1 MACMHCI
8 GKVHTRKPFRV
19 ITQSGASVDV
29 VFNHCPVCG
38 RKLKSDNPAQDA
50 HRRLVE
56 VAHNKQASYGDL
68 AVAIEEAIVYLSEAL
83 NAKGDKPCQE

>member
-1 MACMHCI
+1 MACKYCI

-19 ITQSGASVDV
+19 FTQSGASLDV
-29 VFNHCPVCG
+29 IFDFCPCCG

-68 AVAIEEAIVYLSEAL
+68 AVAIEEAIGYLSEAL
-83 NAKGDKPCQE
+83 NAKGEK